1 MMETIDV
8 IAQYHSIHDIHKRT
22 ELLSDLFQLMF
33 NEQIKTAMD
42 EETLIGFLFVFEF
55 MAI

>member
-22 ELLSDLFQLMF
+22 ELLSDPFQLMF

-55 MAI
+55 TAI